1 MENSSNSNSVEER
14 LLVDSTEIENTNGT
28 SDLKKRIWEESKLT
42 WRIAFPGVISRV
54 TSFGTIVITQLF
66 LGHIGEV
73 HLAAYALVQT
83 LFIRFV
89 NGILIGMS
97 SATETLCGQAFGAGH
112 HHMMGIYLQRSW
124 IVNFVTATLFV
135 PVFVFAAPILK
146 AIGQDPTIAETARQL
161 SLWFIPFLYYFVF
174 AFTTQMYLQSQLKN
188 IIIAWLSLVSLGIL
202 VLLSWIFV
210 YVVHWSV
217 NGAMFS
223 LNIASWFVNFGMLIY
238 VFGGWCPNT
247 WKGFS
252 TAAFK
257 DLWPVIKLSI
267 SSGIMLCL
275 ELWYNSILV
284 LLAGYM
290 KNATVAIDAFSIC
303 LNINAWELMIS
314 LGFFTATSVRV
325 SNELGKGNGKAA
337 KFAVKVILCT
347 NSMIGIFFCVLC
359 LAFGREISYMFT
371 SSEEVANYVSK
382 LAYLL
387 AINILL
393 NSIQP
398 VLSGVAVGAGFQ
410 SKVAY
415 VNLGCYYG
423 IGIPVGALL
432 AYVAGL
438 EVLGLWI
445 GMLIGVVVQT
455 MVLAFI
461 VWRLD
466 WDNEVKKTSE
476 RLDQWLV
483 KPSDEA
489 NENNFAT

>member
-1 MENSSNSNSVEER
+1 MENTTSHSVEER
-14 LLVDSTEIENTNGT
+14 LLLDSTEIENTNVT
-28 SDLKKRIWEESKLT
+28 SDLKKRIWDESKIT

-66 LGHIGEV
+66 LGHIDEV
-73 HLAAYALVQT
+73 DLAAYALVQT
-83 LFIRFV
+83 LFYRFI

-97 SATETLCGQAFGAGH
+97 SATETLCGQAFGAQH

-124 IVNFVTATLFV
+124 VVNFVTATLFV
-135 PVFVFAAPILK
+135 PIFIFAAPILK
-146 AIGQDPTIAETARQL
+146 ALGQDPTIAESARQL
-161 SLWFIPFLYYFVF
+161 SLWFIPLIYYCVFL
-174 AFTTQMYLQSQLKN
+174 FTTQMYLQSQLKN
-188 IIIAWLSLVSLGIL
+188 MLIAWLSLISLGIL

-210 YVVHWSV
+210 YVAHWSV
-217 NGAMFS
+217 NGAMLS
-223 LNIASWFVNFGMLIY
+223 LNIASWFVDIGMMIY
-238 VFGGWCPNT
+238 IFGGWCPNT

-252 TAAFK
+252 AAAFQ
-257 DLWPVIKLSI
+257 DLWPVIKLSV

-303 LNINAWELMIS
+303 LNINVWELMIS

-325 SNELGKGNGKAA
+325 SNELGKGNGEAA

-347 NSMIGIFFCVLC
+347 NTMIGIIFCVLC

-387 AINILL
+387 AISILL
-393 NSIQP
+393 NSFQP

-410 SKVAY
+410 STVAY

-438 EVLGLWI
+438 EVVGLWI

-455 MVLAFI
+455 LALVCI

-466 WDNEVKKTSE
+466 WDDLVKKTLE
-476 RLDQWLV
+476 RLDRWLV
-483 KPSDEA
+483 KPLDNG
-489 NENNFAT
+489 NENNSEI